1 MSQFMDS
8 RMTSVMAL
16 LVALLLLSGCATTP
30 LGRTQFAMLPDSQ
43 MAQMGN
49 QAFVNIKGKTPLDR
63 DLRAN
68 AYVECVAGAIVKE
81 TGGQWEVAVFRD
93 ATPNA
98 FALPGGKIGVNSG
111 IFAVATNQ
119 DQLATVLAHEVAH
132 VLARHTNERV
142 SQQLALSQGL
152 NVLQAIAS
160 PTSATGQSL
169 MGLLGVGAQY
179 GILLPYNRL
188 QESEADLLG
197 LDLMAKAGFDPR
209 QSLGLWRNMDRASGG
224 AQPVEFL
231 STHPSHGTRMKDLEA
246 RIPSA
251 MGLMQQAQANGKRP
265 QCDSLRGH

>member
-1 MSQFMDS
+1 MP
-8 RMTSVMAL
+8 RLIGLTG
-16 LVALLLLSGCATTP
+16 LLLLLAGCATTP
-30 LGRTQFAMLPDSQ
+30 LGRTQFVMLPDSQ
-43 MAQMGN
+43 MAQMGD
-49 QAFVNIKGKTPLDR
+49 QAFVNIKNKTPLDG
-63 DLRAN
+63 DSRAN
-68 AYVECVAGAIVKE
+68 AYVDCVAGAIVRE
-81 TGGQWEVAVFRD
+81 TGGTWDVAVFQD
-93 ATPNA
+93 NTPNA

-111 IFAVATNQ
+111 IFAVAANQ

-142 SQQLALSQGL
+142 SQQMALSQGL

-160 PTSATGQSL
+160 PSSATGQSL

-209 QSLGLWRNMDRASGG
+209 QSVDLWRNMDRASGG

-251 MGLMQQAQANGKRP
+251 LGFMQQAQASGKKP
-265 QCDSLRGH
+265 QCDSLRGKQ

>member
-1 MSQFMDS
+1 MNKLS
-8 RMTSVMAL
+8 RL
-16 LVALLLLSGCATTP
+16 LAVILWLTGCATTP
-30 LGRTQFAMLPDSQ
+30 LGRTQFTMLSDSQ
-43 MAQMGN
+43 VAQMGD
-49 QAFVNIKGKTPLDR
+49 QAFLNLKNKTPLDGDR
-63 DLRAN
+63 RSN
-68 AYVECVAGAIVKE
+68 AYVECVAQAIVRE
-81 TGGQWEVAVFRD
+81 TGGRWEVVVFQQD
-93 ATPNA
+93 TPNA
-98 FALPGGKIGVNSG
+98 FALPGGKIGVYSG
-111 IFAVATNQ
+111 IFSVATNQ

-152 NVLQAIAS
+152 NVIQAIAN
-160 PTSATGQSL
+160 PTTGTGQSL

-209 QSLGLWRNMDRASGG
+209 QSLALWRNMDSAGG

-231 STHPSHGTRMKDLEA
+231 STHPSHGTRMRDLEA

-251 MGLMQQAQANGKRP
+251 LNLMQQAHAGGKNPRCIGTDNGA
-265 QCDSLRGH
+265 